1 MNQIEFDGLEN
12 ADLIVDCTYKGGKI
26 GNSSDDPIHLLVQTE
41 IQGGFRRKGSITKE
55 PIKLESICLVSNL
68 RDNDWPDLLDVF
80 NGYFVYYGD
89 NKKPGKEL
97 HDTGKKGNL
106 VLKYMFDS
114 LHLGE
119 REKIPPIFI
128 FTNTGEGRDVVFRGL
143 AVPGLDSIKDTD
155 DLVAIWKTKSNQR
168 FQNYKATFS
177 ILDVQQISRAWINDI
192 TLGNPDSKN
201 APDVWKTWR
210 ETGNVKR
217 LCVQNSIKFR
227 SKEEQLPFNSN
238 DNSMLSTII
247 EYFDHYEFEQFAAD
261 IFSLLDKNVEN
272 IEMTRFWRDGGRD
285 AIGKYRI
292 GLSVDPVEVEFALE
306 AKHYKTNNSIGVRE
320 ISRLISR
327 IKNRQFGVLVTTS
340 YVGKQALCEIKEDG
354 HPILCITGG
363 DIISILKKIGIINK
377 DELEKWL
384 DINYN
389 NFSHA

>member
-1 MNQIEFDGLEN
+1 MNQIEYERLKS
-12 ADLIVDCTYKGGKI
+12 ADLTVDCVYKGGKS
-26 GNSSDDPIHLLVQTE
+26 GNSSDDPIHLLLQTE

-55 PIKLESICLVSNL
+55 PKKLQSICLVSNL
-68 RDNDWPDLLDVF
+68 SDNDWPDLLDVF

-114 LHLGE
+114 LHLGN
-119 REKIPPIFI
+119 RENIPPIFI
-128 FTNTGEGRDVVFRGL
+128 FTYTGVGRDVVFRGL
-143 AVPGLDSIKDTD
+143 AVPGLDTIKETD

-177 ILDVQQISRAWINDI
+177 ILDIQQISREWINDI
-192 TLGNPDSKN
+192 ICNRPIQAN
-201 APDVWKTWR
+201 APDVWKVWQK
-210 ETGNVKR
+210 TGSAKR
-217 LCVQNSIKFR
+217 LCVQNSIKVR
-227 SKEEQLPFNSN
+227 SKEEQLPTISSEK
-238 DNSMLSTII
+238 SMLNTII
-247 EYFDHYEFEQFAAD
+247 EYFDHYEFERFAAD
-261 IFSLLDKNVEN
+261 IFCLVDKNVESV
-272 IEMTRFWRDGGRD
+272 EMTRFWRDGGRD

-306 AKHYKTNNSIGVRE
+306 AKHYRTNNLVGVKE

-340 YVGKQALCEIKEDG
+340 YVGKQALSEVKEDG

-363 DIISILKKIGIINK
+363 DIVSILKNIGINTRVETENWLKANYNK
-377 DELEKWL
+377 D
-384 DINYN
+384 I
-389 NFSHA
+389 